1 LTQNICVLALTTLS
15 YAFNSKKKKGGR
27 KRKNNSEKNSTEQ
40 ANDNFDLFAD
50 MPMTTNAMASNMS
63 VLGEITQTTNTTFV
77 ENNNK
82 RRRVDNAINNIINV
96 NSKATK
102 SKVNNKASKANRRS
116 VR

>member
-63 VLGEITQTTNTTFV
+63 VLGETTNTTFV

-102 SKVNNKASKANRRS
+102 SKINNKASKANRRS